1 MKTMGHLAN
10 RHQAMTL
17 FSAVNAPH
25 CHMVRIVLAEKA
37 INHDLLLVN
46 TEDTP
51 EELKDLNPYNDVPT
65 LVDRDLTLYHPQI
78 IMEYLDERFPHPPLM
93 PVDPVSRS
101 RHRLMLYR
109 VERDWYS
116 LVKMIEQGAST
127 ADAARKA
134 MRDSLLGA
142 LPVFEQKQFFLSD
155 EFSLIDCCLAPLLWR
170 LNAYAIVLP
179 SAAKALQK
187 YMDRLFER
195 PSFRASLT
203 EQEREL
209 RLPA

>member
-1 MKTMGHLAN
+1 MKTVGQLAN

-37 INHDLLLVN
+37 INYDLLLVN
-46 TEDTP
+46 ADDTP
-51 EELKDLNPYNDVPT
+51 EELKDLNPYNEVPT
-65 LVDRDLTLYHPQI
+65 LVDRDLVLYHPQI

-109 VERDWYS
+109 VERDWYT
-116 LVKMIEQGAST
+116 LVDAIERR
-127 ADAARKA
+127 DAATDNARKA
-134 MRDSLLGA
+134 LRDSLLGA
-142 LPVFEQKQFFLSD
+142 LPVFEQKPFFLSD
-155 EFSLIDCCLAPLLWR
+155 EFSLIDCTLAPLLWR
-170 LNAYAIVLP
+170 LPAYDIALP
-179 SAAKALQK
+179 AAAKALQK
-187 YMDRLFER
+187 YTERVFDR

-203 EQEREL
+203 DKEREI
-209 RLPA
+209 RN